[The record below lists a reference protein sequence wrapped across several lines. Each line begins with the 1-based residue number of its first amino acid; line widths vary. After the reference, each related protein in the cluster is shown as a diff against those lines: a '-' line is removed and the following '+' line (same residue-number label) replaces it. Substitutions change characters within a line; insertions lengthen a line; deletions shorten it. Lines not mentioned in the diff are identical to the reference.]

1 MEIVYHSCRGIPCN
15 DWRVLYNYGDIL
27 YKNHKVTTKRILN
40 IEGRMKLGVGIS
52 ETLKESNQMMLAE
65 LMNTKRVEEIVLG
78 ELIYL

>member
-1 MEIVYHSCRGIPCN
+1 
-15 DWRVLYNYGDIL
+15 
-27 YKNHKVTTKRILN
+27 
-40 IEGRMKLGVGIS
+40 MKLGVGIS